1 MSEAEFVAWCDS
13 DTWAEWVDGEVVVM
27 SPVNFE
33 HADLHT
39 FLVLLIGNFVNERA
53 LGKVVSEPFQIRL
66 GELRRRR
73 SPDIIFISNRQ
84 MRMVRTAH
92 FEGAP
97 DLVVEVVSPES
108 QSRDRREKYIEYQTA
123 GVKEYWIVDPVSRTV
138 EAHVRGR
145 GGKYKQRGEANGVI
159 ASTVLKGFY
168 LKPAW
173 LWQERFPKVS
183 TLLRA
188 MTTKAR

>member
-39 FLVLLIGNFVNERA
+39 FLLLLIGNFVDERG
-53 LGKVVSEPFQIRL
+53 LGKVVTEPFQIRF

-84 MRMVRTAH
+84 LRMVRTAH
-92 FEGAP
+92 FEGGP
-97 DLVVEVVSPES
+97 DLIVEIVSSDS
-108 QSRDRREKYIEYQTA
+108 QSRDRREKYIEYHTA
-123 GVKEYWIVDPVSRTV
+123 GVREYWIVDPLSRTV
-138 EAHVRGR
+138 EAHGRDR
-145 GGKYKQRGEANGVI
+145 GGKFKPRTEKNGMI
-159 ASTVLKGFY
+159 TSAVLKGFH

-173 LWQERFPKVS
+173 LWRERLPKVS
-183 TLLRA
+183 ALLREINK
-188 MTTKAR
+188 TR